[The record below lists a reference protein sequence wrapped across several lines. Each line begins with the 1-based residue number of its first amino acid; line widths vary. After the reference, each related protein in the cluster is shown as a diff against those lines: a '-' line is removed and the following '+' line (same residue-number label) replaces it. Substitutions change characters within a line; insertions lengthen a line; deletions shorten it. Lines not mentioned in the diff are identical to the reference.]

1 MEKKKGENM
10 TFYEENIYS
19 CTLEVKGTPVGEYM
33 LESGRGR
40 CILLTLTSS
49 FQIGVD
55 VLHGWVD

>member
-1 MEKKKGENM
+1 M
-10 TFYEENIYS
+10 
-19 CTLEVKGTPVGEYM
+19 EVKWTHVGEYM
-33 LESGRGR
+33 LESGRGT

>member
-1 MEKKKGENM
+1 MEEKKEKIRPFM
-10 TFYEENIYS
+10 KKIIYS
-19 CTLEVKGTPVGEYM
+19 CTLEVKWTHVGEYM